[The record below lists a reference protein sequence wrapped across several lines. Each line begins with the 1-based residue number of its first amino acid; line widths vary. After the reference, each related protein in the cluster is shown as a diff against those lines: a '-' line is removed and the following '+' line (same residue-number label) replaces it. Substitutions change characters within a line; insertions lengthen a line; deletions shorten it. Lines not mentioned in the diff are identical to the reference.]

1 MKMHSGMSSWFQM
14 TYSTSIQ
21 LKQYMQVFPLA
32 SGQCGADT
40 REIFVA
46 GVLTKPSP
54 GFMNTSNLKTA
65 GSIFFPPE
73 ILNIQLLRMPK
84 KSAHRLFHR

>member
-1 MKMHSGMSSWFQM
+1 MHSGMSSWFQM

-40 REIFVA
+40 MDIFVA
-46 GVLTKPSP
+46 GVLTKPSS

-73 ILNIQLLRMPK
+73 ILNIELLRMPK
-84 KSAHRLFHR
+84 KASI